1 MAIQFSMQH
10 GTFELGHFQG
20 ARIYLH
26 PTFFITAG
34 VLASPFWHRF
44 NLTGLMLA
52 VIFIAIVFAS
62 ILMHEIAHA
71 AVAHRYR
78 VPADRIDINMFGG
91 LVRFRFLPRTRV
103 QDFAITLAGPLSNL
117 ALGLAALTIAM
128 LLPRPEPE
136 IVRIGSDSFTRYV
149 APGIAERLMW
159 ATAYLNLGLCVV
171 NLVPAFPLDGG
182 KLLHLGI
189 EARWNSNL
197 ATLVVSGLGL
207 VFACV
212 STFIL
217 IGTLLA
223 GFPVWAPPEFGIN
236 WRAFQAARQGYGGW
250 DAFAY

>member
-1 MAIQFSMQH
+1 MAIRFSMQD
-10 GTFELGHFQG
+10 GTFDLGHYQG
-20 ARIYLH
+20 AGIYLH
-26 PTFFITAG
+26 PTFFITAV

-52 VIFIAIVFAS
+52 VLFIAIILAS

-78 VPADRIDINMFGG
+78 VPADRIDVNMFGG
-91 LVRFRFLPRTRV
+91 LVHFRFLPRTRA
-103 QDFAITLAGPLSNL
+103 QDFAITLAGPVSNL
-117 ALGLAALTIAM
+117 ALGLAALAIVM

-136 IVRIGSDSFTRYV
+136 MLTIGNRTIPSYV
-149 APGIAERLMW
+149 APSMVERLMW

-171 NLVPAFPLDGG
+171 NLIPAFPLDGG
-182 KLLHLGI
+182 KLLHLVI
-189 EARWNSNL
+189 EERWNPNL

-250 DAFAY
+250 DMFAY

>member
-1 MAIQFSMQH
+1 MAIRFSMQD
-10 GTFELGHFQG
+10 GTFELGHYQG

-44 NLTGLMLA
+44 NLTGLVLA
-52 VIFIAIVFAS
+52 VLFIAVVFAS
-62 ILMHEIAHA
+62 ILIHEIAHA

-91 LVRFRFLPRTRV
+91 LVHFRFLPRTRA
-103 QDFAITLAGPLSNL
+103 QDFAITLAGPMSNL
-117 ALGLAALTIAM
+117 ALGLVALAIIQMIPPA
-128 LLPRPEPE
+128 EPE
-136 IVRIGSDSFTRYV
+136 MITYGSHTFARYA
-149 APGIAERLMW
+149 APSMAQRLLW
-159 ATAYLNLGLCVV
+159 GTAYLNLGLCVV
-171 NLVPAFPLDGG
+171 NLIPAFPLDGG
-182 KLLHLGI
+182 KLLHLVI
-189 EARWNSNL
+189 EQRWNPNL
-197 ATLVVSGLGL
+197 ATLIVSGLGL

-212 STFIL
+212 STFVL

-223 GFPVWAPPEFGIN
+223 GFPVWAPPEFAIN